1 MKMEQQHGRVFLT
14 RLLESPGYV
23 DPNTLSLKTWQI
35 SLVDP
40 TGSDMCS
47 EELPKSGTMRNGKLY
62 ERQTLAH
69 HIKEHES
76 GLWPIPDAS
85 PRGPRAIDLVENSS
99 TVKRRGSG
107 QKRGI
112 DLQTAVK
119 VWPTPRANDANHS
132 SFGTP
137 SFDHRR
143 DRGYMAEV
151 VMDSTKKTKGSLN
164 PDWVEWLMNFP
175 IGWTDLEVEK
185 VGETLPFTPEP
196 DIPRI
201 TTKSKNRA
209 NRLKCLGNALVPQ
222 IAELI
227 GEMIINDN
235 DTQTRKAQ
243 EEVKAPEK
251 AR

>member
-47 EELPKSGTMRNGKLY
+47 EELPKSGSMLNGKLY
-62 ERQTLAH
+62 ERVTLGH
-69 HIKEHES
+69 STKDPES
-76 GLWPIPDAS
+76 GLWPTPTAATNGPGKDMNN
-85 PRGPRAIDLVENSS
+85 PRGKHQGNALA
-99 TVKRRGSG
+99 
-107 QKRGI
+107 
-112 DLQTAVK
+112 TAVSNPK
-119 VWPTPRANDANHS
+119 YWPTPSAADN
-132 SFGTP
+132 
-137 SFDHRR
+137 R
-143 DRGYMAEV
+143 DRGHMDNPAIKRRVEKGKQVMLSMAV
-151 VMDSTKKTKGSLN
+151 KPHKMTGALN
-164 PDWVEWLMNFP
+164 PDWVEWLMGFP
-175 IGWTDLEVEK
+175 IGHSDIEVDNP
-185 VGETLPFTPEP
+185 GPLHSIDIEP
-196 DIPRI
+196 DIPRV
-201 TTKSKNRA
+201 TAKSKNRA
-209 NRLKCLGNALVPQ
+209 NKLKCLGNALVPQ